1 MSYRKTNIPGWF
13 CQLILL
19 TLIAL
24 PVLADEVPLMVLEG
38 TAKGARNNG
47 DFIVFD
53 PALAWNQDQL
63 AEWQETAKEGET
75 PSIEE
80 VLGAIGKARIG
91 PDHSF
96 RLEIPV
102 DRPRRA
108 YFAIFNAKS
117 PDGMTYGT
125 VKTGTNFVLEPGKLN
140 LQTIRSNYWI
150 MTGGYYNDAIHSS
163 WRLSEEYTQAQAD
176 YERFMTAAEDE
187 TEEARR
193 RRVDSLTEASMR
205 LGQIEMDG
213 FAKVAL
219 NHDDPEVV
227 KFAIDVAWLLGP
239 WMGEAIQRLA
249 EMAPEDPWVIGRLTA
264 MEAAAANAEQNRQLR
279 VGESVLDFTAETLG
293 GEEVTLS
300 DIRVDSRYVLV
311 EFWAS
316 WCGPCRVEIPHMKQA
331 YERFRDKGFEIVS
344 FTVDEEREDW
354 EEASAEEDLP
364 WFDLGMGFEAEA
376 AKAYNVRGV
385 PNNYLV
391 GSSTGK
397 IISKDLRQHK
407 LDEKLEELLD

>member
-24 PVLADEVPLMVLEG
+24 PVLADEVPVMVLEG
-38 TAKGARNNG
+38 TAVGERNNG
-47 DFIVFD
+47 DFMVFD
-53 PALAWNQDQL
+53 PALAWNQAQL
-63 AEWQETAKEGET
+63 AEWQETAKEGEF
-75 PSIEE
+75 PPMEE
-80 VLGAIGKARIG
+80 FMGAIGKARIG
-91 PDHSF
+91 PDHKF
-96 RLEIPV
+96 RLEIPA
-102 DRPRRA
+102 DRPRRV

-117 PDGMTYGT
+117 PDGGTYGP
-125 VKTGTNFVLEPGKLN
+125 VKTGNNFVLEPGKVN
-140 LQTIRSNYWI
+140 LRTIRGNYWV

-163 WRLSEEYTQAQAD
+163 WRTSEEYTQAQAD
-176 YERFMTAAEDE
+176 YERYLNPAEDE

-193 RRVDSLTEASMR
+193 RRVDKLNEASMR
-205 LGQIEMDG
+205 LTQIEMDG

-227 KFAIDVAWLLGP
+227 KHAIQTTWLFGP

-249 EMAPEDPWVIGRLTA
+249 EMTPEDPWVIGRLAA

-300 DIRVDSRYVLV
+300 DIRADSRYLLV

-391 GSSTGK
+391 ESSTGK

-407 LDEKLEELLD
+407 LDEKLEELLE

>member
-1 MSYRKTNIPGWF
+1 MGYRKTNIPGWF

-24 PVLADEVPLMVLEG
+24 PVLADEVPVMVLEG
-38 TAKGARNNG
+38 TAIGGRDNG
-47 DFIVFD
+47 DFMVFD
-53 PALAWNQDQL
+53 PALAWNRDQL
-63 AEWQETAKEGET
+63 TEWQETAKEGER
-75 PSIEE
+75 PPMEE

-91 PDHSF
+91 PDHKF
-96 RLEIPV
+96 RLEIPA
-102 DRPRRA
+102 DRPRRV

-117 PDGMTYGT
+117 PDGMTYGP
-125 VKTGTNFVLEPGKLN
+125 VKTGNNFVLEPGKLN
-140 LQTIRSNYWI
+140 LRTIRGNYWV

-163 WRLSEEYTQAQAD
+163 WRTSEEYTQAQAE
-176 YERFMTAAEDE
+176 YERFLTPAEDE

-193 RRVDSLTEASMR
+193 RRVDKLNEASMR
-205 LGQIEMDG
+205 LTQIEMDG

-227 KFAIDVAWLLGP
+227 KHAIQTTWLFGP

-249 EMAPEDPWVIGRLTA
+249 EITPEDPWVIGRLAA

-300 DIRVDSRYVLV
+300 DIRADSRYLLV

-364 WFDLGMGFEAEA
+364 WFDLGMGYEAEA
-376 AKAYNVRGV
+376 AKAYNVLGV

-391 GSSTGK
+391 ESSTGK

-407 LDEKLEELLD
+407 LDEKLEELLE